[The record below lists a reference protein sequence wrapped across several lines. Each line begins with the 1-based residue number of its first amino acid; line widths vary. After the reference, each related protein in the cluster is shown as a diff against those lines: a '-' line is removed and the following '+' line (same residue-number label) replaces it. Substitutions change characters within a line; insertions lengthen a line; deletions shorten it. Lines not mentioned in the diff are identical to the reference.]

1 MKNGQTKK
9 KLFILDEC
17 IFQDVKK
24 RYKNGAF
31 ALVSES
37 LFLRSLLE
45 DVQNKLNRR

>member
-1 MKNGQTKK
+1 MKTGQTKK
-9 KLFILDEC
+9 KLFILDDV

-24 RYKNGAF
+24 RYRGGAF

>member
-1 MKNGQTKK
+1 MKK
-9 KLFILDEC
+9 KLLILDEK
-17 IFQDVKK
+17 IFLDVKK